1 MKARIIAVLAIAL
14 SIASLES
21 PVRAQ
26 TPATPNPN
34 TQDYQLTGDSL
45 EGIGNRSAEDDF
57 SQFFNTSIPTNNIRD
72 NQNVSGWRSNRST
85 SLPDTPVLLQPAQE
99 SVNGNDGVQV
109 QLDLGNQ

>member
-14 SIASLES
+14 STASLES

-26 TPATPNPN
+26 TPATPNPS
-34 TQDYQLTGDSL
+34 TQDYKLTGDSL
-45 EGIGNRSAEDDF
+45 EGIGNRSAQDDF
-57 SQFFNTSIPTNNIRD
+57 SQFFNTSIPTNNIKD

-85 SLPDTPVLLQPAQE
+85 SLDTPVLLQPAQE